1 MGKPIAA
8 LAFHSPLWR
17 IRFTANTVVWAAK
30 YQIQGQQQAPLQYYA
45 VDLSNGKITTDQH
58 SIAKMLSGET
68 SIPKWVQEL
77 PYKHYPSP
85 IPPQ

>member
-8 LAFHSPLWR
+8 LAFHSPVWW

-30 YQIQGQQQAPLQYYA
+30 YQIQGQQQASLLYYA
-45 VDLSNGKITTDQH
+45 VDLANGKITTDQH
-58 SIAKMLSGET
+58 SIAKMLGVTT
-68 SIPKWVQEL
+68 SIPKWVQGL

-85 IPPQ
+85 IPPE